1 MNVKLI
7 RMWSG
12 EDVIADIVKQEGDFI
27 TIQNPIFAVPSGDG
41 ENIRFAPWSPLLKGK
56 DSQLEITKAYLVY
69 ITDTQDEI
77 VDQYRDMFSPVATPP
92 RKKLIL

>member
-12 EDVIADIVKQEGDFI
+12 EDVIADVISESDNSI

-41 ENIRFAPWSPLLKGK
+41 ENIRFAPWSPLLKGRN
-56 DSQLEITKAYLVY
+56 SELEITKAYMVY
-69 ITDTQDEI
+69 MTETQDEI
-77 VDQYRDMFSPVATPP
+77 VDQYNQMFAPIATPP

>member
-12 EDVIADIVKQEGDFI
+12 EDVIADVISESDNSI

-41 ENIRFAPWSPLLKGK
+41 ENIRFAPWSPLLKGRN
-56 DSQLEITKAYLVY
+56 SELEITKSYLVY

-77 VDQYRDMFSPVATPP
+77 VDQYNQMFAPIATPP

>member
-12 EDVIADIVKQEGDFI
+12 EDVIADVISESDNSI

-41 ENIRFAPWSPLLKGK
+41 ENIRFAPWSPLLKGRN
-56 DSQLEITKAYLVY
+56 SELEITKSYLVY

-77 VDQYRDMFSPVATPP
+77 VDQYNQMFAPIATPP
-92 RKKLIL
+92 KKKLIL

>member
-12 EDVIADIVKQEGDFI
+12 EDVIADVISESDNSI
-27 TIQNPIFAVPSGDG
+27 TIQNPIFAVPSGAG
-41 ENIRFAPWSPLLKGK
+41 ENIRFAPWSPLLKARET
-56 DSQLEITKAYLVY
+56 QLEIVKRYIVY
-69 ITDTQDEI
+69 ISETQDEV
-77 VDQYRDMFSPVATPP
+77 VDQYNQMFAPIATPP

>member
-12 EDVIADIVKQEGDFI
+12 EDVVADLVKETDDFI
-27 TIQNPIFAVPSGDG
+27 VIQNPIFAVPRQDG
-41 ENIRFAPWSPLLKGK
+41 QMGFAPWSPLLKARET
-56 DSQLEITKAYLVY
+56 QLKIVKRYIVY
-69 ITDTQDEI
+69 ISETQDEV
-77 VDQYRDMFSPVATPP
+77 VDQYKDMFAPIATPP

>member
-12 EDVIADIVKQEGDFI
+12 EDVIADVISESDNSI

-41 ENIRFAPWSPLLKGK
+41 ENIRFAPWSPLLKGRN
-56 DSQLEITKAYLVY
+56 SELEITKAYMVY
-69 ITDTQDEI
+69 MTETQDEI
-77 VDQYRDMFSPVATPP
+77 VDQYNQMFAPIATPP
-92 RKKLIL
+92 KKKLIL